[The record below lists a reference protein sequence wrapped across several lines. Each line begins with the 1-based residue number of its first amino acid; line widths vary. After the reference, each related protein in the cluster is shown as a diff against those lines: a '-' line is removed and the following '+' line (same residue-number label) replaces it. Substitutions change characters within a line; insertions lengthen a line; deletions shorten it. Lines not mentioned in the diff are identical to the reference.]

1 MLSTTAEYAL
11 RIVTHLA
18 EVDEDQ
24 QTSEQIA
31 QATKVPAD
39 YALKILHALGRAG
52 LVRGQRGRGGGFSLD
67 CDPAQTTLY
76 DVVSVIDPIRRIT
89 SCPLELKGHRKQLC
103 ALHRRL
109 DEIIALLES
118 SLREFTIADL
128 LAERRNPGLCSPD
141 RKR

>member
-18 EVDEDQ
+18 EVEADQ
-24 QTSEQIA
+24 LTSDQIA
-31 QATKVPAD
+31 EATKVPAD
-39 YALKILHALGRAG
+39 YAQKILHALGRAG
-52 LVRGQRGRGGGFSLD
+52 MVRGQRGRGGGFLLE

-76 DVVSVIDPIRRIT
+76 DVVNVIDPIQRIT
-89 SCPLELKGHRKQLC
+89 KCPLDLPQHRRRLC

-109 DEIIALLES
+109 DEIIGLLES

-128 LAERRNPGLCSPD
+128 LVERKNPGLCGTGG
-141 RKR
+141 